1 MDCKMFLRLP
11 PAQSVFPE
19 PELIPFPWLLCAG
32 HAKATASPIASPS
45 PGAKRLWRGA
55 KLPVQSPARRA
66 VAGREAVWL
75 ARALPCLRPYF
86 KETGQRLPLSVCF
99 PRPRFH
105 PPPSPLTGGG
115 ESRGRRARSRA
126 CACPFSGGTPDPF
139 FSDTPHVPSVQPAK
153 SKV

>member
-1 MDCKMFLRLP
+1 MSLSSLSLFPCYVYMQCVQKRVTDLSSDCVPK
-11 PAQSVFPE
+11 
-19 PELIPFPWLLCAG
+19 
-32 HAKATASPIASPS
+32 
-45 PGAKRLWRGA
+45 PGASRGGGA

-105 PPPSPLTGGG
+105 PPPSLPTGGG
-115 ESRGRRARSRA
+115 ESEGE
-126 CACPFSGGTPDPF
+126 GGTESGLCLF
-139 FSDTPHVPSVQPAK
+139 FLPRTKNPNHSELFARTSPAYGR
-153 SKV
+153 VVRVFALGFWTG